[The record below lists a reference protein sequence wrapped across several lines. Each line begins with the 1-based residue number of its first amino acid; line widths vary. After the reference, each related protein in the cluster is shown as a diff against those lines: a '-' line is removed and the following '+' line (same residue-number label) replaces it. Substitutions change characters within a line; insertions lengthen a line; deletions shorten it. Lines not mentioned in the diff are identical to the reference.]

1 MGSTQFAY
9 ITYNQHVTKYTRPR
23 RLRYRVVA
31 VAAPR
36 VATKQTAYREP
47 QAFKGSVLAEC
58 LEGILGTGRGEAA

>member
-9 ITYNQHVTKYTRPR
+9 ITYNQHVTKHTRPR

-31 VAAPR
+31 VAAPG
-36 VATKQTAYREP
+36 VATEQTAYREP
-47 QAFKGSVLAEC
+47 QAFERAMLSEC

>member
-23 RLRYRVVA
+23 RLRYRVVTMA
-31 VAAPR
+31 APGVAAEE
-36 VATKQTAYREP
+36 TAYGKP
-47 QAFKGSVLAEC
+47 QAFERAMLSEC

>member
-36 VATKQTAYREP
+36 VATEQTAYGKP
-47 QAFKGSVLAEC
+47 QAFERAMLSEC